1 MSTEVV
7 PGSDQAAEQSQP
19 DSVIDRLESMLGN
32 DPETPTEEAPADPE
46 NAQAEGD
53 DAPAE
58 AEPETPAD
66 SESVEVEFEGKTYKL
81 PPELKDAVLRQADYT
96 RKTQEVA
103 EERKAL
109 MAERELAQATQAFQK
124 EHAKDIS
131 EIQALDHQLAQY
143 NAVNWAE
150 AMQKDIA
157 AATTAFMQRQQLI
170 EARAALAANLSNAEQ
185 AFQQT
190 QTQKAQELRAKGLE
204 ELSKRIPGFNAET
217 GQKIRDSV
225 KSYGFTDEE
234 LSQYRDPRV
243 IHALHDAMKYRE
255 LIAQKPAL
263 TQKVTTLPKPVK
275 PGSTAQAVTDKDI
288 QIRKAQSAL
297 KTTGSSQAARELLMH
312 RLK

>member
-1 MSTEVV
+1 MSTEAL
-7 PGSDQAAEQSQP
+7 PGSDQAVEQSQP
-19 DSVIDRLESMLGN
+19 ESVISRLESMF
-32 DPETPTEEAPADPE
+32 DEPETPSEEAPADPE
-46 NAQAEGD
+46 NAQTEGD
-53 DAPAE
+53 DATAE
-58 AEPETPAD
+58 VEPETAND
-66 SESVEVEFEGKTYKL
+66 ESVEVEFEGKTYKL

-103 EERKAL
+103 EERKNL
-109 MAERELAQATQAFQK
+109 LAERELAKANQEFQK
-124 EHAKDIS
+124 EHAKDIG
-131 EIQALDHQLAQY
+131 EIQALDQQLARY
-143 NAVNWAE
+143 NSVDWAQ
-150 AMQKDIA
+150 AMQQDIA

-255 LIAQKPAL
+255 LIAQKP
-263 TQKVTTLPKPVK
+263 TVNQKVATLPKPVK
-275 PGSTAQAVTDKDI
+275 PGSTAQATTDKDI

-312 RLK
+312 RLRG